1 MLSKD
6 ELKRILES
14 YGFLDRFI
22 KISYFFY
29 MLFDNLFILSYLK
42 LIKLDLSNLMYWSAK
57 LWVLGIILTIMKEMN
72 SLKNLL
78 NDKKS
83 HGNTNR
89 IILDQLISLIG
100 KIGEFLLAANASNF
114 IYYFFNK
121 SFPDYILAIGG
132 MISSLSSLYKI

>member
-1 MLSKD
+1 
-6 ELKRILES
+6 
-14 YGFLDRFI
+14 
-22 KISYFFY
+22 

-42 LIKLDLSNLMYWSAK
+42 VIKLDLSNLMYWSAK
-57 LWVLGIILTIMKEMN
+57 LWILGIILTIVKEIN

-83 HGNTNR
+83 DGNTNR

-114 IYYFFNK
+114 INYFFNK
-121 SFPDYILAIGG
+121 SFPDYILGIGG